1 MFLNTSSSSNSHQN
15 SNTVQK
21 NHHRHTEYNPL
32 STLEEFSDDDDDDV
46 VVLQQPRKD
55 YPTRNTN
62 PNNTAVDSEYTQPKP
77 QQPPNPSSQQQQ
89 QLLFLQQQ
97 QNVGLE
103 MLEQHVSQLGQMSLQ
118 ISDELDSHNRI
129 LDDMDT
135 DFDEAISNLDYVTQT
150 TKQFI
155 QASGGTNNFIL
166 IVSLIGISIVL
177 FLLILYT

>member
-1 MFLNTSSSSNSHQN
+1 MFLNTTSSSNSHQN
-15 SNTVQK
+15 SNTVQ

-32 STLEEFSDDDDDDV
+32 STLEEFSDDDDDDDV
-46 VVLQQPRKD
+46 VVQQPRKD
-55 YPTRNTN
+55 YPKRNTN
-62 PNNTAVDSEYTQPKP
+62 PNVVDSEYTLPQQ

-155 QASGGTNNFIL
+155 QASGGTSNCIL
-166 IVSLIGISIVL
+166 IVSLIGIAIVL

>member
-1 MFLNTSSSSNSHQN
+1 MFLNTSSSSSSNQN
-15 SNTVQK
+15 SNSVQ

-32 STLEEFSDDDDDDV
+32 STLEEFSDDDDDDDV
-46 VVLQQPRKD
+46 QQPRKD

-77 QQPPNPSSQQQQ
+77 QPPPNPSSQQQQ

-118 ISDELDSHNRI
+118 ISDELDNHNRI

-135 DFDEAISNLDYVTQT
+135 DLDEALSNLDYVTQT

-155 QASGGTNNFIL
+155 QASGGTNNCIL
-166 IVSLIGISIVL
+166 IVSLIGIAIVL